1 MILEKIHPEIKNLP
15 TELFKVMKNRGGKT
29 FNPTCAMAIHEFEF
43 HL

>member
-29 FNPTCAMAIHEFEF
+29 FV
-43 HL
+43 HLTRRVDGDS

>member
-29 FNPTCAMAIHEFEF
+29 FV
-43 HL
+43 HLTRYVHL